1 MGVPSSSFLYL
12 YMEKIL
18 VAGATGTTGK
28 KVVQLL
34 KDSGTYQPVA
44 MVRKEDQKSQFESD
58 GIETVMGDLTQDVSN
73 TTKGIDKVIFA
84 AGSSGK
90 DVHNVDQ
97 EGAKRLIDASKKERI
112 HKFVMLSS
120 MGADNPQGELKEYL
134 QAKQNADQYLDISG
148 LTFSIVRP
156 GALTN
161 NEGLGKIKLEH
172 KLNEQGEIP
181 RWDVARTLVKSLD
194 TNVAKNQAFEILTG
208 DTQIEKAVQ
217 DFQVLS

>member
-1 MGVPSSSFLYL
+1 
-12 YMEKIL
+12 MEKIL

-28 KVVQLL
+28 KVINLL
-34 KDSGTYQPVA
+34 KDTDTYTPVA
-44 MVRKEDQKSQFESD
+44 MVRNESQQKEFAAQ
-58 GIETVMGDLTQDVSN
+58 GVETVWGDLTQDVSN
-73 TTKGIDKVIFA
+73 TTKGIHKVIFA
-84 AGSSGK
+84 AGSGGK

-112 HKFVMLSS
+112 EKFVMLSS
-120 MGADNPQGELKEYL
+120 MGADNPQGDLKEYL

-156 GALTN
+156 GALNN
-161 NEGLGKIKLEH
+161 NEGLGKIKLQH

-208 DTQIEKAVQ
+208 DTQIEEAVQ
-217 DFQVLS
+217 GFQVV